1 MLVWLRSP
9 FAIGLIPET
18 GGRIYGY
25 RLCYDPCEISYELYK
40 RHKKIFK
47 LAPYTTKWL
56 RENYGADFTPIF
68 FTYDEV
74 MDMPYKAL
82 HRLAYEMNLG
92 FRGNPSIKKLR
103 LAIRRSLRSK

>member
-1 MLVWLRSP
+1 MLVWLKSP
-9 FAIGLIPET
+9 CAVGVIPEI

-25 RLCYDPCEISYELYK
+25 KLSYDPREISYELYK

-47 LAPYTTKWL
+47 LAPYTHQWL
-56 RENYGADFTPIF
+56 HEKYGSAFEPIA

-74 MDMPYKAL
+74 MDLPYDVL
-82 HRLAYEMNLG
+82 HMLAAKMHLG
-92 FRGNPSIKKLR
+92 FRGNPSAKKLK